1 LVGLGAGFGVG
12 RPTFDVDLPSEET
25 GAGLAGSLVGGGIF
39 FSVLVSFTVCLAII
53 FLP

>member
-25 GAGLAGSLVGGGIF
+25 GAGLAGSLVGGIF